1 MRILFTTTF
10 FVALFLFGL
19 FLPSRAV
26 LPSLSQNQITE
37 ADFEFEYESAQSV
50 FKHFLYIKDT
60 PSEPENKSMFDAVLA
75 NYDQ

>member
-1 MRILFTTTF
+1 MRTLFATAF
-10 FVALFLFGL
+10 FIALFFFGL
-19 FLPSRAV
+19 FLPSSAV
-26 LPSLSQNQITE
+26 LPSLVETQITE

-60 PSEPENKSMFDAVLA
+60 PSEPLNKSMFDAVLA